1 MMYLRVMSDIQMT
14 IFVGSG
20 SSAPMFL
27 NMLAKVGSTKT
38 IMKMMT
44 RAATLMMVIGYTIAL
59 LTLPLSLAA
68 FSM

>member
-27 NMLAKVGSTKT
+27 NMLAKVGSTNT